1 MIRPLSIVWNFDP
14 VFFSIG
20 SLDIRY
26 YGLMWALAILIG
38 AKFFDNFCKRE
49 GLPPKVSESIFI
61 YGTLATIIGARLGH
75 CLFYDP
81 MEYLSKPWTIITGFR
96 DGGMASHGAAIGL
109 LIGLWLFSRK
119 NKLPYIWSLD
129 RIMIAVGIG
138 GAVVRLGNLFN
149 SEIFGMATTLPWG
162 FEFVRSAKWVNEFAP
177 AAVHPTQIYEALCY
191 LITFGILCWLYYAK
205 DIARRRP
212 GILFGIGLLGIFL
225 TRFFIEFIKT
235 EQEAFEQGWVLDMG
249 QWLSIP
255 FIVLGIYMIYRGAVR
270 ARSFPRSGAESPGS
284 DSKKEETMSNY
295 PMVDEVNRLVGNL
308 LAAGSGVFLPGVGS
322 LFVERRGARRLSK
335 RTVLPPCRVVS
346 FSSQQQ
352 GVSLADELART
363 LHCDA
368 AGAQDVYDRWLS
380 RTREGDV
387 LTIEGVG
394 VLKFKNFTLA
404 PAFDRLLNPQGHEPV
419 RIKPARRLDWALWVG
434 IAAIVIAAGFGGAEF
449 LRINSSDIPEPG
461 AAAEVARTLPAADA
475 GIPADSSA
483 TAGVTDDGT
492 ATAVAGTK
500 AAETDVAGSSAA
512 GAAGTADSAGDRTDA
527 AVTRADARPAGQRPG
542 PAARVSAEPASL
554 VSGHRYVVLGVF
566 STPENAARA
575 AADAEARDASVRC
588 GVYRFGNK
596 FMVSPFEA
604 PDAEACTL
612 FIRNY
617 SDRFPGLWTYT
628 AR

>member
-255 FIVLGIYMIYRGAVR
+255 FIVLGIYMIYRGAS
-270 ARSFPRSGAESPGS
+270 AAGSFPAPVPKAPAATA
-284 DSKKEETMSNY
+284 KKEETMSNY

-394 VLKFKNFTLA
+394 VLKFKTFY
-404 PAFDRLLNPQGHEPV
+404 
-419 RIKPARRLDWALWVG
+419 
-434 IAAIVIAAGFGGAEF
+434 
-449 LRINSSDIPEPG
+449 
-461 AAAEVARTLPAADA
+461 ART
-475 GIPADSSA
+475 
-483 TAGVTDDGT
+483 
-492 ATAVAGTK
+492 
-500 AAETDVAGSSAA
+500 
-512 GAAGTADSAGDRTDA
+512 
-527 AVTRADARPAGQRPG
+527 
-542 PAARVSAEPASL
+542 RVRQAAEPA
-554 VSGHRYVVLGVF
+554 GTR
-566 STPENAARA
+566 ARA
-575 AADAEARDASVRC
+575 DQACPPVGLGAVGRHRGDRDCGGFRRCRIPAHQFFRYSGTRC
-588 GVYRFGNK
+588 GRRSCAHLARRGCGDSRRFVRDGRCDGRRDCDGSCGN
-596 FMVSPFEA
+596 EGCGNRRCREQCCGGGR
-604 PDAEACTL
+604 D
-612 FIRNY
+612 
-617 SDRFPGLWTYT
+617 GG
-628 AR
+628 

>member
-1 MIRPLSIVWNFDP
+1 MVYIKTKEGASLWIALLATAIVAGTMTLLDAVWWVTLCVCGAVFVVVALVALFIIRKYVAYKLKPIYSIV
-14 VFFSIG
+14 
-20 SLDIRY
+20 
-26 YGLMWALAILIG
+26 
-38 AKFFDNFCKRE
+38 
-49 GLPPKVSESIFI
+49 
-61 YGTLATIIGARLGH
+61 
-75 CLFYDP
+75 
-81 MEYLSKPWTIITGFR
+81 
-96 DGGMASHGAAIGL
+96 
-109 LIGLWLFSRK
+109 
-119 NKLPYIWSLD
+119 
-129 RIMIAVGIG
+129 
-138 GAVVRLGNLFN
+138 
-149 SEIFGMATTLPWG
+149 
-162 FEFVRSAKWVNEFAP
+162 
-177 AAVHPTQIYEALCY
+177 
-191 LITFGILCWLYYAK
+191 
-205 DIARRRP
+205 
-212 GILFGIGLLGIFL
+212 
-225 TRFFIEFIKT
+225 
-235 EQEAFEQGWVLDMG
+235 
-249 QWLSIP
+249 
-255 FIVLGIYMIYRGAVR
+255 
-270 ARSFPRSGAESPGS
+270 
-284 DSKKEETMSNY
+284 
-295 PMVDEVNRLVGNL
+295 
-308 LAAGSGVFLPGVGS
+308 
-322 LFVERRGARRLSK
+322 
-335 RTVLPPCRVVS
+335 
-346 FSSQQQ
+346 
-352 GVSLADELART
+352 
-363 LHCDA
+363 
-368 AGAQDVYDRWLS
+368 LS
-380 RTREGDV
+380 RDV

-512 GAAGTADSAGDRTDA
+512 GAAGTADSAGDRADA
-527 AVTRADARPAGQRPG
+527 AVTRADAKPAGLRPG
-542 PAARVSAEPASL
+542 SAARVSTEPASL

>member
-1 MIRPLSIVWNFDP
+1 
-14 VFFSIG
+14 
-20 SLDIRY
+20 
-26 YGLMWALAILIG
+26 
-38 AKFFDNFCKRE
+38 
-49 GLPPKVSESIFI
+49 
-61 YGTLATIIGARLGH
+61 
-75 CLFYDP
+75 
-81 MEYLSKPWTIITGFR
+81 
-96 DGGMASHGAAIGL
+96 
-109 LIGLWLFSRK
+109 
-119 NKLPYIWSLD
+119 
-129 RIMIAVGIG
+129 
-138 GAVVRLGNLFN
+138 
-149 SEIFGMATTLPWG
+149 
-162 FEFVRSAKWVNEFAP
+162 
-177 AAVHPTQIYEALCY
+177 
-191 LITFGILCWLYYAK
+191 
-205 DIARRRP
+205 
-212 GILFGIGLLGIFL
+212 
-225 TRFFIEFIKT
+225 
-235 EQEAFEQGWVLDMG
+235 
-249 QWLSIP
+249 
-255 FIVLGIYMIYRGAVR
+255 
-270 ARSFPRSGAESPGS
+270 
-284 DSKKEETMSNY
+284 
-295 PMVDEVNRLVGNL
+295 MVDEVNRLVGNL

-335 RTVLPPCRVVS
+335 RSVQPPCRVVS

-419 RIKPARRLDWALWVG
+419 RI
-434 IAAIVIAAGFGGAEF
+434 
-449 LRINSSDIPEPG
+449 
-461 AAAEVARTLPAADA
+461 
-475 GIPADSSA
+475 

-512 GAAGTADSAGDRTDA
+512 GAAGTADSAGDRADA
-527 AVTRADARPAGQRPG
+527 AVTRADAKPAGLRPG
-542 PAARVSAEPASL
+542 SAARVSTEPASL

>member
-1 MIRPLSIVWNFDP
+1 
-14 VFFSIG
+14 
-20 SLDIRY
+20 
-26 YGLMWALAILIG
+26 
-38 AKFFDNFCKRE
+38 
-49 GLPPKVSESIFI
+49 
-61 YGTLATIIGARLGH
+61 
-75 CLFYDP
+75 
-81 MEYLSKPWTIITGFR
+81 
-96 DGGMASHGAAIGL
+96 
-109 LIGLWLFSRK
+109 
-119 NKLPYIWSLD
+119 
-129 RIMIAVGIG
+129 
-138 GAVVRLGNLFN
+138 
-149 SEIFGMATTLPWG
+149 
-162 FEFVRSAKWVNEFAP
+162 
-177 AAVHPTQIYEALCY
+177 
-191 LITFGILCWLYYAK
+191 
-205 DIARRRP
+205 
-212 GILFGIGLLGIFL
+212 
-225 TRFFIEFIKT
+225 
-235 EQEAFEQGWVLDMG
+235 
-249 QWLSIP
+249 
-255 FIVLGIYMIYRGAVR
+255 
-270 ARSFPRSGAESPGS
+270 
-284 DSKKEETMSNY
+284 MSNY

-335 RTVLPPCRVVS
+335 RSVQPPCRVVS

-434 IAAIVIAAGFGGAEF
+434 IAAIVIA
-449 LRINSSDIPEPG
+449 
-461 AAAEVARTLPAADA
+461 DA

-512 GAAGTADSAGDRTDA
+512 GAAGTADSAGDRADA
-527 AVTRADARPAGQRPG
+527 AVTRADAKPAGLRPG
-542 PAARVSAEPASL
+542 SAARVSTEPASL

>member
-1 MIRPLSIVWNFDP
+1 
-14 VFFSIG
+14 
-20 SLDIRY
+20 
-26 YGLMWALAILIG
+26 
-38 AKFFDNFCKRE
+38 
-49 GLPPKVSESIFI
+49 
-61 YGTLATIIGARLGH
+61 
-75 CLFYDP
+75 
-81 MEYLSKPWTIITGFR
+81 
-96 DGGMASHGAAIGL
+96 
-109 LIGLWLFSRK
+109 
-119 NKLPYIWSLD
+119 
-129 RIMIAVGIG
+129 
-138 GAVVRLGNLFN
+138 
-149 SEIFGMATTLPWG
+149 
-162 FEFVRSAKWVNEFAP
+162 
-177 AAVHPTQIYEALCY
+177 
-191 LITFGILCWLYYAK
+191 
-205 DIARRRP
+205 
-212 GILFGIGLLGIFL
+212 
-225 TRFFIEFIKT
+225 
-235 EQEAFEQGWVLDMG
+235 
-249 QWLSIP
+249 
-255 FIVLGIYMIYRGAVR
+255 
-270 ARSFPRSGAESPGS
+270 
-284 DSKKEETMSNY
+284 
-295 PMVDEVNRLVGNL
+295 MVDEVNRLVGNL
-308 LAAGSGVFLPGVGS
+308 LAGGSGVFLPGVGFALCRAARCQAAFQTHCPAS
-322 LFVERRGARRLSK
+322 LPAWYPSPRSSGGCRLWMNW
-335 RTVLPPCRVVS
+335 RVPL
-346 FSSQQQ
+346 Q
-352 GVSLADELART
+352 
-363 LHCDA
+363 CDA
-368 AGAQDVYDRWLS
+368 AGAQDIYDRWLS

-492 ATAVAGTK
+492 AMAVAGTK

-512 GAAGTADSAGDRTDA
+512 GAAGTADSAGDRADA
-527 AVTRADARPAGQRPG
+527 AVTRADAKPAGQRPG
-542 PAARVSAEPASL
+542 SAPRVSTEPASL

>member
-1 MIRPLSIVWNFDP
+1 
-14 VFFSIG
+14 
-20 SLDIRY
+20 
-26 YGLMWALAILIG
+26 
-38 AKFFDNFCKRE
+38 
-49 GLPPKVSESIFI
+49 
-61 YGTLATIIGARLGH
+61 
-75 CLFYDP
+75 
-81 MEYLSKPWTIITGFR
+81 
-96 DGGMASHGAAIGL
+96 
-109 LIGLWLFSRK
+109 
-119 NKLPYIWSLD
+119 
-129 RIMIAVGIG
+129 
-138 GAVVRLGNLFN
+138 
-149 SEIFGMATTLPWG
+149 
-162 FEFVRSAKWVNEFAP
+162 
-177 AAVHPTQIYEALCY
+177 
-191 LITFGILCWLYYAK
+191 
-205 DIARRRP
+205 
-212 GILFGIGLLGIFL
+212 
-225 TRFFIEFIKT
+225 
-235 EQEAFEQGWVLDMG
+235 
-249 QWLSIP
+249 
-255 FIVLGIYMIYRGAVR
+255 
-270 ARSFPRSGAESPGS
+270 
-284 DSKKEETMSNY
+284 MSNY

-308 LAAGSGVFLPGVGS
+308 LAGGSGVFLPGVGS

-419 RIKPARRLDWALWVG
+419 RIKPARRFDWALWVG

-449 LRINSSDIPEPG
+449 LRINSSDIPEPD
-461 AAAEVARTLPAADA
+461 ATAEVAQTVPAADA
-475 GIPADSSA
+475 GISADSSA
-483 TAGVTDDGT
+483 TAEETAAGTTAAEPDAVGT
-492 ATAVAGTK
+492 AS
-500 AAETDVAGSSAA
+500 AEPDVAGIAVA
-512 GAAGTADSAGDRTDA
+512 ETTGTADSAGDRADA
-527 AVTRADARPAGQRPG
+527 AVTRPDAKPAGQRPG
-542 PAARVSAEPASL
+542 SAPRASAEPASL

-575 AADAEARDASVRC
+575 AADAEAREASVHC
-588 GVYRFGNK
+588 GVYRFGDK

>member
-1 MIRPLSIVWNFDP
+1 
-14 VFFSIG
+14 
-20 SLDIRY
+20 
-26 YGLMWALAILIG
+26 
-38 AKFFDNFCKRE
+38 
-49 GLPPKVSESIFI
+49 
-61 YGTLATIIGARLGH
+61 
-75 CLFYDP
+75 
-81 MEYLSKPWTIITGFR
+81 
-96 DGGMASHGAAIGL
+96 
-109 LIGLWLFSRK
+109 
-119 NKLPYIWSLD
+119 
-129 RIMIAVGIG
+129 
-138 GAVVRLGNLFN
+138 
-149 SEIFGMATTLPWG
+149 
-162 FEFVRSAKWVNEFAP
+162 
-177 AAVHPTQIYEALCY
+177 
-191 LITFGILCWLYYAK
+191 
-205 DIARRRP
+205 
-212 GILFGIGLLGIFL
+212 
-225 TRFFIEFIKT
+225 
-235 EQEAFEQGWVLDMG
+235 
-249 QWLSIP
+249 
-255 FIVLGIYMIYRGAVR
+255 
-270 ARSFPRSGAESPGS
+270 
-284 DSKKEETMSNY
+284 MSNY

-335 RTVLPPCRVVS
+335 RSVQPPCRVVS

-461 AAAEVARTLPAADA
+461 AA
-475 GIPADSSA
+475 
-483 TAGVTDDGT
+483 
-492 ATAVAGTK
+492 
-500 AAETDVAGSSAA
+500 
-512 GAAGTADSAGDRTDA
+512 GTADSAGDRADA
-527 AVTRADARPAGQRPG
+527 AVTRADAKPAGLRPG
-542 PAARVSAEPASL
+542 SAARVSTEPASL

>member
-1 MIRPLSIVWNFDP
+1 M
-14 VFFSIG
+14 
-20 SLDIRY
+20 
-26 YGLMWALAILIG
+26 
-38 AKFFDNFCKRE
+38 
-49 GLPPKVSESIFI
+49 
-61 YGTLATIIGARLGH
+61 
-75 CLFYDP
+75 
-81 MEYLSKPWTIITGFR
+81 
-96 DGGMASHGAAIGL
+96 
-109 LIGLWLFSRK
+109 
-119 NKLPYIWSLD
+119 
-129 RIMIAVGIG
+129 
-138 GAVVRLGNLFN
+138 
-149 SEIFGMATTLPWG
+149 
-162 FEFVRSAKWVNEFAP
+162 
-177 AAVHPTQIYEALCY
+177 
-191 LITFGILCWLYYAK
+191 
-205 DIARRRP
+205 
-212 GILFGIGLLGIFL
+212 
-225 TRFFIEFIKT
+225 
-235 EQEAFEQGWVLDMG
+235 
-249 QWLSIP
+249 
-255 FIVLGIYMIYRGAVR
+255 
-270 ARSFPRSGAESPGS
+270 
-284 DSKKEETMSNY
+284 
-295 PMVDEVNRLVGNL
+295 
-308 LAAGSGVFLPGVGS
+308 
-322 LFVERRGARRLSK
+322 
-335 RTVLPPCRVVS
+335 
-346 FSSQQQ
+346 
-352 GVSLADELART
+352 
-363 LHCDA
+363 
-368 AGAQDVYDRWLS
+368 
-380 RTREGDV
+380 

-492 ATAVAGTK
+492 AMAVAGTK

-512 GAAGTADSAGDRTDA
+512 GAAGTADSAGDRADA
-527 AVTRADARPAGQRPG
+527 AVTRADAKPAGLRPG
-542 PAARVSAEPASL
+542 SAARVSTEPASL

>member
-1 MIRPLSIVWNFDP
+1 
-14 VFFSIG
+14 
-20 SLDIRY
+20 
-26 YGLMWALAILIG
+26 
-38 AKFFDNFCKRE
+38 
-49 GLPPKVSESIFI
+49 
-61 YGTLATIIGARLGH
+61 
-75 CLFYDP
+75 
-81 MEYLSKPWTIITGFR
+81 
-96 DGGMASHGAAIGL
+96 
-109 LIGLWLFSRK
+109 
-119 NKLPYIWSLD
+119 
-129 RIMIAVGIG
+129 
-138 GAVVRLGNLFN
+138 
-149 SEIFGMATTLPWG
+149 
-162 FEFVRSAKWVNEFAP
+162 
-177 AAVHPTQIYEALCY
+177 
-191 LITFGILCWLYYAK
+191 
-205 DIARRRP
+205 
-212 GILFGIGLLGIFL
+212 
-225 TRFFIEFIKT
+225 
-235 EQEAFEQGWVLDMG
+235 
-249 QWLSIP
+249 
-255 FIVLGIYMIYRGAVR
+255 
-270 ARSFPRSGAESPGS
+270 
-284 DSKKEETMSNY
+284 MSNY

-363 LHCDA
+363 LHWDA

-434 IAAIVIAAGFGGAEF
+434 IAAIVIAAGFGAAEF

-475 GIPADSSA
+475 GIPAASSA

-527 AVTRADARPAGQRPG
+527 AVTRADARPSGQRPG
-542 PAARVSAEPASL
+542 PAARASAEPASL

-575 AADAEARDASVRC
+575 AADAEAREASVHC
-588 GVYRFGNK
+588 GVYRFGDK

>member
-1 MIRPLSIVWNFDP
+1 
-14 VFFSIG
+14 
-20 SLDIRY
+20 
-26 YGLMWALAILIG
+26 
-38 AKFFDNFCKRE
+38 
-49 GLPPKVSESIFI
+49 
-61 YGTLATIIGARLGH
+61 
-75 CLFYDP
+75 
-81 MEYLSKPWTIITGFR
+81 
-96 DGGMASHGAAIGL
+96 
-109 LIGLWLFSRK
+109 
-119 NKLPYIWSLD
+119 
-129 RIMIAVGIG
+129 
-138 GAVVRLGNLFN
+138 
-149 SEIFGMATTLPWG
+149 
-162 FEFVRSAKWVNEFAP
+162 
-177 AAVHPTQIYEALCY
+177 
-191 LITFGILCWLYYAK
+191 
-205 DIARRRP
+205 
-212 GILFGIGLLGIFL
+212 
-225 TRFFIEFIKT
+225 
-235 EQEAFEQGWVLDMG
+235 
-249 QWLSIP
+249 
-255 FIVLGIYMIYRGAVR
+255 
-270 ARSFPRSGAESPGS
+270 
-284 DSKKEETMSNY
+284 MSNY

-475 GIPADSSA
+475 
-483 TAGVTDDGT
+483 
-492 ATAVAGTK
+492 
-500 AAETDVAGSSAA
+500 ETDVAGSSAA

-527 AVTRADARPAGQRPG
+527 AVTRADARPSGQRPG
-542 PAARVSAEPASL
+542 PAARASAEPASL

>member
-1 MIRPLSIVWNFDP
+1 
-14 VFFSIG
+14 
-20 SLDIRY
+20 
-26 YGLMWALAILIG
+26 
-38 AKFFDNFCKRE
+38 
-49 GLPPKVSESIFI
+49 
-61 YGTLATIIGARLGH
+61 
-75 CLFYDP
+75 
-81 MEYLSKPWTIITGFR
+81 
-96 DGGMASHGAAIGL
+96 
-109 LIGLWLFSRK
+109 
-119 NKLPYIWSLD
+119 
-129 RIMIAVGIG
+129 
-138 GAVVRLGNLFN
+138 
-149 SEIFGMATTLPWG
+149 
-162 FEFVRSAKWVNEFAP
+162 
-177 AAVHPTQIYEALCY
+177 
-191 LITFGILCWLYYAK
+191 
-205 DIARRRP
+205 
-212 GILFGIGLLGIFL
+212 
-225 TRFFIEFIKT
+225 
-235 EQEAFEQGWVLDMG
+235 
-249 QWLSIP
+249 
-255 FIVLGIYMIYRGAVR
+255 
-270 ARSFPRSGAESPGS
+270 
-284 DSKKEETMSNY
+284 
-295 PMVDEVNRLVGNL
+295 MVDEVNRLVGNL

-322 LFVERRGARRLSK
+322 LFVERRGAKRLSK
-335 RTVLPPCRVVS
+335 RSVQPPCRVVS

-434 IAAIVIAAGFGGAEF
+434 IAAIGDCGGFRRR
-449 LRINSSDIPEPG
+449 RIPAHQFFRYSG
-461 AAAEVARTLPAADA
+461 TRAAAEVARTLPVADA

-483 TAGVTDDGT
+483 TAGVTDEGT

-512 GAAGTADSAGDRTDA
+512 GAAGTADSAGDRADA
-527 AVTRADARPAGQRPG
+527 AVTRADAKPAGQRPG
-542 PAARVSAEPASL
+542 SAARVSTEPASL

>member
-1 MIRPLSIVWNFDP
+1 
-14 VFFSIG
+14 
-20 SLDIRY
+20 
-26 YGLMWALAILIG
+26 
-38 AKFFDNFCKRE
+38 
-49 GLPPKVSESIFI
+49 
-61 YGTLATIIGARLGH
+61 
-75 CLFYDP
+75 
-81 MEYLSKPWTIITGFR
+81 
-96 DGGMASHGAAIGL
+96 
-109 LIGLWLFSRK
+109 
-119 NKLPYIWSLD
+119 
-129 RIMIAVGIG
+129 
-138 GAVVRLGNLFN
+138 
-149 SEIFGMATTLPWG
+149 
-162 FEFVRSAKWVNEFAP
+162 
-177 AAVHPTQIYEALCY
+177 
-191 LITFGILCWLYYAK
+191 
-205 DIARRRP
+205 
-212 GILFGIGLLGIFL
+212 
-225 TRFFIEFIKT
+225 
-235 EQEAFEQGWVLDMG
+235 
-249 QWLSIP
+249 
-255 FIVLGIYMIYRGAVR
+255 
-270 ARSFPRSGAESPGS
+270 
-284 DSKKEETMSNY
+284 MSNY

-335 RTVLPPCRVVS
+335 RSVQPPCRVVS

-483 TAGVTDDGT
+483 TAG
-492 ATAVAGTK
+492 
-500 AAETDVAGSSAA
+500 
-512 GAAGTADSAGDRTDA
+512 DRADA
-527 AVTRADARPAGQRPG
+527 AVTRADAKPAGLRPG
-542 PAARVSAEPASL
+542 SAARVSTEPASL

>member
-1 MIRPLSIVWNFDP
+1 
-14 VFFSIG
+14 
-20 SLDIRY
+20 
-26 YGLMWALAILIG
+26 
-38 AKFFDNFCKRE
+38 
-49 GLPPKVSESIFI
+49 
-61 YGTLATIIGARLGH
+61 
-75 CLFYDP
+75 
-81 MEYLSKPWTIITGFR
+81 
-96 DGGMASHGAAIGL
+96 
-109 LIGLWLFSRK
+109 
-119 NKLPYIWSLD
+119 
-129 RIMIAVGIG
+129 
-138 GAVVRLGNLFN
+138 
-149 SEIFGMATTLPWG
+149 
-162 FEFVRSAKWVNEFAP
+162 
-177 AAVHPTQIYEALCY
+177 
-191 LITFGILCWLYYAK
+191 
-205 DIARRRP
+205 
-212 GILFGIGLLGIFL
+212 
-225 TRFFIEFIKT
+225 
-235 EQEAFEQGWVLDMG
+235 
-249 QWLSIP
+249 
-255 FIVLGIYMIYRGAVR
+255 
-270 ARSFPRSGAESPGS
+270 
-284 DSKKEETMSNY
+284 MSNH

-308 LAAGSGVFLPGVGS
+308 LATGSGVFLPGVGS

-335 RTVLPPCRVVS
+335 RSVQPPCRVVS

-434 IAAIVIAAGFGGAEF
+434 IAAIVIAAGFGAAEF
-449 LRINSSDIPEPG
+449 LRINSSDVPEPG

-512 GAAGTADSAGDRTDA
+512 GAAGTADSAGDRADA
-527 AVTRADARPAGQRPG
+527 AVTRADAKPAGLRPG
-542 PAARVSAEPASL
+542 SAARVSTEPASL

>member
-1 MIRPLSIVWNFDP
+1 
-14 VFFSIG
+14 
-20 SLDIRY
+20 
-26 YGLMWALAILIG
+26 
-38 AKFFDNFCKRE
+38 
-49 GLPPKVSESIFI
+49 
-61 YGTLATIIGARLGH
+61 
-75 CLFYDP
+75 
-81 MEYLSKPWTIITGFR
+81 
-96 DGGMASHGAAIGL
+96 
-109 LIGLWLFSRK
+109 
-119 NKLPYIWSLD
+119 
-129 RIMIAVGIG
+129 
-138 GAVVRLGNLFN
+138 
-149 SEIFGMATTLPWG
+149 
-162 FEFVRSAKWVNEFAP
+162 
-177 AAVHPTQIYEALCY
+177 
-191 LITFGILCWLYYAK
+191 
-205 DIARRRP
+205 
-212 GILFGIGLLGIFL
+212 
-225 TRFFIEFIKT
+225 
-235 EQEAFEQGWVLDMG
+235 
-249 QWLSIP
+249 
-255 FIVLGIYMIYRGAVR
+255 
-270 ARSFPRSGAESPGS
+270 
-284 DSKKEETMSNY
+284 MSNY

-335 RTVLPPCRVVS
+335 RSVQPPCRVVS
-346 FSSQQQ
+346 FSSQQP
-352 GVSLADELART
+352 RT

-512 GAAGTADSAGDRTDA
+512 GAAGTADSAGDRADA
-527 AVTRADARPAGQRPG
+527 AVTRADAKPAGLRPG
-542 PAARVSAEPASL
+542 SAARVSTEPASL

>member
-1 MIRPLSIVWNFDP
+1 
-14 VFFSIG
+14 
-20 SLDIRY
+20 
-26 YGLMWALAILIG
+26 
-38 AKFFDNFCKRE
+38 
-49 GLPPKVSESIFI
+49 
-61 YGTLATIIGARLGH
+61 
-75 CLFYDP
+75 
-81 MEYLSKPWTIITGFR
+81 
-96 DGGMASHGAAIGL
+96 
-109 LIGLWLFSRK
+109 
-119 NKLPYIWSLD
+119 
-129 RIMIAVGIG
+129 
-138 GAVVRLGNLFN
+138 
-149 SEIFGMATTLPWG
+149 
-162 FEFVRSAKWVNEFAP
+162 
-177 AAVHPTQIYEALCY
+177 
-191 LITFGILCWLYYAK
+191 
-205 DIARRRP
+205 
-212 GILFGIGLLGIFL
+212 
-225 TRFFIEFIKT
+225 
-235 EQEAFEQGWVLDMG
+235 
-249 QWLSIP
+249 
-255 FIVLGIYMIYRGAVR
+255 
-270 ARSFPRSGAESPGS
+270 
-284 DSKKEETMSNY
+284 MSNY

-308 LAAGSGVFLPGVGS
+308 LAGGSGVFLPGVGS

-352 GVSLADELART
+352 GVSLVDELART

-387 LTIEGVG
+387 LTMEGVG

-419 RIKPARRLDWALWVG
+419 RIKPARQFDWALWIGV
-434 IAAIVIAAGFGGAEF
+434 AAIVIAAGFGGAEF
-449 LRINSSDIPEPG
+449 LRTNSSDIPEPG
-461 AAAEVARTLPAADA
+461 TAAEVAQTVPAADA

-512 GAAGTADSAGDRTDA
+512 GAAGTADSAGDR
-527 AVTRADARPAGQRPG
+527 ADAKPAGLRPG
-542 PAARVSAEPASL
+542 SAARVSTEPASL

-566 STPENAARA
+566 STPENDASL